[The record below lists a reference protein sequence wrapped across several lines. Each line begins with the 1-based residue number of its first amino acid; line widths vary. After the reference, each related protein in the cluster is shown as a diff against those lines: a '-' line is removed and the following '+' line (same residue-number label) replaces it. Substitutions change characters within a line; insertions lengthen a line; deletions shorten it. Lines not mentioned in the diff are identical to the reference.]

1 MFILKPGEENMGRI
15 QVVTCLILFYTA
27 SNLFGGIEFAK
38 AIKEGDAKKV
48 EEIIKKD
55 PKLVNTEISSYG
67 LPLFLAVGKGEV
79 EIVTL
84 LLENGANIKE
94 LHPQSKDNVVFRLL
108 ESPQTEANLK
118 KAIEIIGLLKEKKAD
133 FNAINNENMTPLY
146 YFSTGSNTK
155 KSIESKVLFIEALI
169 KAGAKLDIKLKRDEP
184 LLNAVLMK
192 VIASDPTH
200 IEIAKLLI
208 KHGAPINGKSS
219 KKTDCAERN
228 TVTED
233 DTPLIIVI
241 KRDGFQT
248 ATKTEMIKLL
258 VENGAKIT
266 SRNKKGETPKKLLDK
281 RDSFYRKNLDA
292 LKKTK
297 VLRKSK

>member
-1 MFILKPGEENMGRI
+1 MGRI
-15 QVVTCLILFYTA
+15 QVVTCLILFFSAT
-27 SNLFGGIEFAK
+27 NLFGGIELAK
-38 AIKEGDAKKV
+38 AIKEGDAKVV

-55 PKLVNTEISSYG
+55 PKLVNSEISSYG

-79 EIVTL
+79 EIVKL
-84 LLENGANIKE
+84 LLDNDADIKE
-94 LHPQSKDNVVFRLL
+94 VHPQSKDSVVFRLL
-108 ESPQTEANLK
+108 ESPQTETNFK
-118 KAIEIIGLLKEKKAD
+118 KAIEIIELLKEKKAD
-133 FNAINNENMTPLY
+133 FNAINREKMTPLY
-146 YFSTGSNTK
+146 YFATGTNTK

-192 VIASDPTH
+192 VIASDSTH
-200 IEIAKLLI
+200 VEIAKLLI
-208 KHGAPINGKSS
+208 KHGALVNGKSS
-219 KKTDCAERN
+219 KKSDCVERN
-228 TVTED
+228 TVTDD

-241 KRDGFQT
+241 KRDGFQA

-266 SRNKKGETPKKLLDK
+266 SRNKKGETPRKLLDRK
-281 RDSFYRKNLDA
+281 DSFYRKNLDA

-297 VLRKSK
+297 VLRRSR